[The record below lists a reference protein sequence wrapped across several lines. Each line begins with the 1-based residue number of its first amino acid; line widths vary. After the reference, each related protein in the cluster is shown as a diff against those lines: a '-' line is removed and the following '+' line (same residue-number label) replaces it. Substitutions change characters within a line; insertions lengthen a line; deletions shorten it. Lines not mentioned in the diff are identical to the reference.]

1 MLNSMRPKHYLN
13 DMIYDFTESLEVEG
27 GRSSKTAQNYS
38 HYLMRLSEFTENIDS
53 GSIDIKMITVNP

>member
-38 HYLMRLSEFTENIDS
+38 HYLMRLSEFT
-53 GSIDIKMITVNP
+53 DILTLQK